1 MASDKTPDY
10 SVKTVELILSIL
22 EIFAT
27 NEHRLVTPALL
38 SAELSITK
46 NKAYRLIS
54 TLESKGFIERDKSSG
69 AYRIGLLS
77 IALSQKILKHSTIID
92 HAHPIIEQLARK
104 HDEAVYLTVLK
115 GEEVVFIDMVDC
127 SQPVRTA
134 SMIGN
139 RFPLFSNAAGKLL
152 KALESS
158 DVEGLFKQKGRNA
171 KKIDFS
177 PLINELSDIRNKGVA
192 VDYGGLG
199 EGVISVAVAVRDYA
213 GKVVGALTLL
223 GPSFRL
229 LTERLENE
237 VIPSLLESAES
248 LSARFG
254 YVPV

>member
-1 MASDKTPDY
+1 MAPTKGPDY
-10 SVKTVELILSIL
+10 SVKTVELILNIL

-27 NEHRLVTPALL
+27 DEHQLITPASL
-38 SAELSITK
+38 SLQLSITR

-54 TLESKGFIERDKSSG
+54 TLESKGLIERDDSSG
-69 AYRIGLLS
+69 AYRIGMLS

-127 SQPVRTA
+127 TQPIRTA
-134 SMIGN
+134 SIIGN

-158 DVEGLFKQKGRNA
+158 DVEGLFKQRGRNA

-177 PLINELSDIRNKGVA
+177 SLVAELSEIRRKGVA
-192 VDYGGLG
+192 VDCGGLG

-213 GKVVGALTLL
+213 GKVIGALTLL

-229 LTERLENE
+229 LSERLEQE

>member
-1 MASDKTPDY
+1 MAPQKGTDY
-10 SVKTVELILSIL
+10 SVKSVELILNIL
-22 EIFAT
+22 EIFAAD
-27 NEHRLVTPALL
+27 EHRLITPASL
-38 SAELSITK
+38 SSELSISR

-54 TLESKGFIERDKSSG
+54 TLEGKGFIERDDASG

-92 HAHPIIEQLARK
+92 HAHPIMEALARK
-104 HDEAVYLTVLK
+104 HDEAVYMTVLK

-127 SQPVRTA
+127 TQSVKTA
-134 SMIGN
+134 SIIGD
-139 RFPLFSNAAGKLL
+139 RLPLFTNAAGKLL

-158 DVEGLFKQKGRNA
+158 DLEGIFKQRGRNA

-177 PLINELSDIRNKGVA
+177 GLIAELSDIRRKGFA
-192 VDYGGLG
+192 VDCDGLG

-213 GKVVGALTLL
+213 GRVVGALTLL

-229 LTERLENE
+229 WSERLEHE
-237 VIPSLLESAES
+237 VIPSLMESAES

-254 YVPV
+254 YVPA